1 MSYAPSDLL
10 VLREPMLLLDEILS
24 CGEHGLIAAV
34 DVWPEKMFC
43 DAHGAPGWV
52 AIEWM
57 AQAAGAWLGA
67 HQRRHDKSVD
77 IGFLLGT
84 RHYQGPARFELGRV
98 HVEALDCMHDPAS
111 GLAVIDTA
119 VRAATTDT
127 LLASARLKFA
137 QPTDMERF
145 FEDQSI

>member
-1 MSYAPSDLL
+1 MNYTPADLL
-10 VLREPMLLLDEILS
+10 VLREPMLLLDEILV
-24 CGEHGLIAAV
+24 CDETGLKAAV
-34 DVWPEKMFC
+34 DVDPQKLFC

-67 HQRRHDKSVD
+67 RQRLHDKPVD

-84 RHYQGPARFELGRV
+84 RHYQGPARFRPGRM
-98 HVEALDCMHDPAS
+98 HIEALDCMHDPAS

-119 VRAATTDT
+119 VREAMSDT

-137 QPTDMERF
+137 QPADMERF
-145 FEDQSI
+145 FKDQSI